1 MSAFCKNWGASM
13 GKKFYVLT
21 SACAGLVV
29 AALALAPRVVI
40 AEDAAPQPKIKL
52 LMKNEP
58 VSSVSGKEAYM
69 IDVDWGVGSSTGRHI
84 HSGDEYAEIVE
95 GELQLNVDG
104 QPPKTVK
111 TGESYHNLAGVV
123 HETKNVSGKPARS
136 IALLVI
142 DKGRPPSEPV
152 K

>member
-1 MSAFCKNWGASM
+1 MDRKFFIGTCVGAA
-13 GKKFYVLT
+13 LII
-21 SACAGLVV
+21 
-29 AALALAPRVVI
+29 AALAVGPRAGV
-40 AEDAAPQPKIKL
+40 AEDAAPAPKIKL

-69 IDVDWGVGSSTGRHI
+69 IDVDWGVGASTGRHI

-104 QPPKTVK
+104 QPPRIVK
-111 TGESYHNLAGVV
+111 AGESYHNLAGVV

-136 IALLVI
+136 IAVLVI
-142 DKGRPPSEPV
+142 DKGKPPSEPV

>member
-1 MSAFCKNWGASM
+1 MDRKFLIGTGIGA
-13 GKKFYVLT
+13 
-21 SACAGLVV
+21 ALVI
-29 AALALAPRVVI
+29 AALAVAPRAGV
-40 AEDAAPQPKIKL
+40 AEDAAPAPKIKL

-58 VSSVSGKEAYM
+58 VSSVGAKEAYM

-104 QPPKTVK
+104 QPPRIVK
-111 TGESYHNLAGVV
+111 AGESYHNLAGVV
-123 HETKNVSGKPARS
+123 HETKNISGKPARS
-136 IALLVI
+136 IAVLVI
-142 DKGRPPSEPV
+142 DKGKPPSEPV